1 MKKERENF
9 EEIGEYKKCIAAVSN
24 VIHWSSTD
32 EFLSS
37 ICEGIDKTI
46 WKINS
51 AVDFIWYLLRA

>member
-9 EEIGEYKKCIAAVSN
+9 EEIGECKKNIAAVSN
-24 VIHWSSTD
+24 VIHWRIP
-32 EFLSS
+32 E

-51 AVDFIWYLLRA
+51 AVELIWCLIRA